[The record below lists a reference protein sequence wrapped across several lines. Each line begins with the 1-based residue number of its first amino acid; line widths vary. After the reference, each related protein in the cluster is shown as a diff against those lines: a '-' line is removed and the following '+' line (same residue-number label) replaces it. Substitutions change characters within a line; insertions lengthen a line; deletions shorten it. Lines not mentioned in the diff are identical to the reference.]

1 MVHLYFNFVKSI
13 QDDDNIWFG
22 TRYKTLN
29 FMFTSIN
36 IAVTIKTPIPAGLA
50 KMLTCMFASSISP
63 DVVWL
68 DFASV

>member
-1 MVHLYFNFVKSI
+1 MTIYDLEPDIK
-13 QDDDNIWFG
+13 
-22 TRYKTLN
+22 LN